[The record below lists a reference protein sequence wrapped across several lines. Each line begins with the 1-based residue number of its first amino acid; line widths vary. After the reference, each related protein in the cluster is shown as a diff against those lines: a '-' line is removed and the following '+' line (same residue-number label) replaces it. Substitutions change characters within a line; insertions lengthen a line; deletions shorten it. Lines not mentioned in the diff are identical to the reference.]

1 MEAGW
6 AEKIRFSSE
15 SLHLE
20 GLLIRGRSPKAV
32 IISHPHPLYGG
43 DMHNHVVGL
52 AAEAFNDVGW
62 TTLRF
67 NFRGVG
73 RSEGDFDQGLG
84 EQEDVLAAITFLQS
98 LGMDQIILAGYSFGA
113 WVNAQAAKDNQTVNH
128 SILVSPPL
136 AMMDFSFLKDDSKTA
151 LLVVGDRDPFCPQ
164 DDLRKLLEAWSSP
177 PPLKIIPE
185 ADHFFSQGSAE
196 LLSAIKDLPLLKK
209 LSYES

>member
-20 GLLIRGRSPKAV
+20 GLLIRGRSPQAV
-32 IISHPHPLYGG
+32 VISHPHPLYGG

-52 AAEAFNDVGW
+52 AAEAFNDLGW
-62 TTLRF
+62 STLRF

-73 RSEGDFDQGLG
+73 RSEGDFDQGIG
-84 EQEDVLAAITFLQS
+84 EQEDVLAAMTFLLA
-98 LGMDQIILAGYSFGA
+98 LGLDHIILAGYSFGA
-113 WVNAQAAKDNQTVNH
+113 WVNALAAQKEPQIRH
-128 SILVSPPL
+128 SILIAPPL
-136 AMMDFSFLKDDSKTA
+136 AMMDFSFLKDDPKTA
-151 LLVVGDRDPFCPQ
+151 LIAVGGRDPFCPR
-164 DDLRKLLEAWSSP
+164 DDLKKFLEAWSSP

-209 LSYES
+209 LSHES